1 MQESNEKEKEN
12 KNKPEDEET
21 APQMLDAPDGL
32 EASIV
37 DGEDQNKAKED
48 NIQAKDNNKGEAIS
62 ICCGLCGM
70 TSKLR
75 KPLKKHMKRVHLTRA
90 VTRGA
95 AQVPQSSHKLTLG

>member
-37 DGEDQNKAKED
+37 DGED
-48 NIQAKDNNKGEAIS
+48 
-62 ICCGLCGM
+62 L
-70 TSKLR
+70 
-75 KPLKKHMKRVHLTRA
+75 
-90 VTRGA
+90 
-95 AQVPQSSHKLTLG
+95 